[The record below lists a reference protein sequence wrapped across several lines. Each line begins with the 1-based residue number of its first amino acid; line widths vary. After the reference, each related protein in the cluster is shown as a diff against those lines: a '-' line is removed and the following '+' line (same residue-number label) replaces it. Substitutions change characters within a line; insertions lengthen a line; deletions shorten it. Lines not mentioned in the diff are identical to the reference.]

1 MSKNREAIGRSGEM
15 EIFVSIVAKGSLS
28 AAARDVGL
36 SPSAVSRIMARLE
49 ERLGVRLLV
58 RTTRAIALTPEG
70 EDYHRAALRIL
81 RDLDES
87 EQHIADQAAP
97 RGRLRVSSTHAHGRL
112 VLIPLLKE
120 FLARYP
126 DIKLDLSLT
135 DTRID
140 LVEQRADVAIRV
152 GPLPDSDLTAR
163 RLGDSPRAVVA
174 SPAYIEKHG
183 LPHVPEDLL
192 QHNCIG
198 FNFRRTSPAWPFMR
212 DGEIFTLEPTG
223 NIEANNGDTVVQLV
237 REGIGIGRVGTFNV
251 AHHLADGTLV
261 ELLAEYNPHDREP
274 INALFVGGTNLPA
287 RVRVFVDYLVEKLG
301 SIG

>member
-15 EIFVSIVAKGSLS
+15 EIFASVVAKGSLS

-36 SPSAVSRIMARLE
+36 SPSAVSRVMARLE

-87 EQHIADQAAP
+87 EQHIADQGAP

-120 FLARYP
+120 FLERYP
-126 DIKLDLSLT
+126 EIKLDLSLT

-163 RLGDSPRAVVA
+163 RLGDSPRTVIA
-174 SPAYIEKHG
+174 SPAYLAEHG
-183 LPHVPEDLL
+183 IPQVPEDLL
-192 QHNCIG
+192 HHNCIG
-198 FNFRRTSPAWPFMR
+198 FNFRRASPAWPFKR
-212 DGEIFTLEPTG
+212 DGEIFTLEPGG

-237 REGIGIGRVGTFNV
+237 LEGIGIGRVGTFNV
-251 AHHLADGTLV
+251 AHHVADGTLI
-261 ELLAEYNPHDREP
+261 ELLAAYNPGDREP
-274 INALFVGGTNLPA
+274 ITALFVGGSNVPA
-287 RVRVFVDYLVEKLG
+287 RVRVFVDYLAEKLG
-301 SIG
+301 